1 MTQSSR
7 RLGWWIAG
15 ILAGG
20 AVLACAGVCVVG
32 IGFAAF
38 VAHVQQQALVAP
50 VNVDA
55 RYDVPYDQA
64 GGESLVMDIA
74 RPKGAKGKLP
84 AVVCIHGGGWRGGDK
99 IAFRPVIHLLAQ
111 RGFVAV
117 SVKYRFAPKHPFPAQ
132 IEDVKS
138 AVRYL
143 RANADELQIDPDRIG
158 AMGASAGGHLA
169 TLLATTDEGDDLE
182 GTGNAGHSSAVQ
194 AAANVVG
201 PTDLTRTFPEIVH
214 GMLRDLV
221 GSELNEA
228 QQREALGRASP
239 IEYLGGDDPP
249 LLLVFGTADPLVP
262 YEQATLM
269 VEACQAAGVPCE
281 LITIEG
287 GGHGSGGNAQEWA
300 KANERVIRFFEEQ
313 LKGPK
318 KN

>member
-1 MTQSSR
+1 M
-7 RLGWWIAG
+7 
-15 ILAGG
+15 
-20 AVLACAGVCVVG
+20 LACAGACVVG
-32 IGFAAF
+32 IGLAAI
-38 VAHVQQQALVAP
+38 AARVQQQALVAP
-50 VNVDA
+50 ANVNA
-55 RYDVPYDQA
+55 RYDVQYDQA

-74 RPKGAKGKLP
+74 RPKGAKEKLP

-143 RANADELQIDPDRIG
+143 RANADQLQVDPDRIG

-169 TLLATTDEGDDLE
+169 TLLATTDERDNLE
-182 GTGNAGHSSAVQ
+182 GSGNAGHSSAVQ

-201 PTDLTRTFPEIVH
+201 PTDLTRTFPESVQF
-214 GMLRDLV
+214 MLRDLA
-221 GSELNEA
+221 GSELSEA
-228 QQREALGRASP
+228 QQSEALGRASP

-287 GGHGSGGNAQEWA
+287 GGHGSGGNAQAWA
-300 KANERVIRFFEEQ
+300 KANERVIQFFEEQ

-318 KN
+318 GN